1 MKEFFKRLLAL
12 EPTMVRAVLAAL
24 VVVLGTV
31 GLEFTP
37 VADKI
42 DTAWTALFAVFP
54 IIQGLVT
61 RPAVTPNAKVESE

>member
-1 MKEFFKRLLAL
+1 MKEFFARLLAF
-12 EPTMVRAVLAAL
+12 EPTMVRAVLAA
-24 VVVLGTV
+24 VGVVLGTV

-42 DTAWTALFAVFP
+42 DTAWTAVFAVIP